1 MFKLDGRAKT
11 RAFTLIELLVVVA
24 IIAALIAML
33 LPALTVAR
41 ESAKRMQC
49 LSNQRQ
55 MFMAVHAY
63 AEDFDNWA
71 PASLCHIGG
80 VGTKWISEML
90 VRLGY
95 VPWYQDYLCK
105 RFLVCPSSSRDGW
118 PVGRYTIGYN
128 AIFLYS
134 KSDPPKTRLD
144 RLEQPDQTWMW
155 MDARTESSNSYQ
167 VFQTWWADDSLIIY
181 YGVPTFR
188 HNGSMNVMYNDGH
201 GSSMLQ
207 DTYLGNYASG
217 KPNVHIFWYG
227 TYE

>member
-1 MFKLDGRAKT
+1 MLKDHSQRGN

-41 ESAKRMQC
+41 EGAKRMQC

-55 MFMAVHAY
+55 MFLAIHSY
-63 AEDFDNWA
+63 ADDFDNWA
-71 PASLCHIGG
+71 PAAYCHTAQWGW
-80 VGTKWISEML
+80 KWVSAVL
-90 VRLGY
+90 VNLGY
-95 VPWYQDYLCK
+95 VPWYEDYVSK
-105 RFLVCPSSSRDGW
+105 RFLVCPSQSRDGGV
-118 PVGRYTIGYN
+118 PGRYSVGYN
-128 AIFLYS
+128 GIFLYG
-134 KSDPPKTRLD
+134 KTNPPKVRLD

-207 DTYLGNYASG
+207 DTYLGDYASG